1 MTEPPSLAGTPTE
14 ANLRAAFAR
23 EAANHLRLLHFARR
37 ADIEGW
43 SEVAA
48 ALRDLAEGSTGH
60 ALGLLELLEEAGDP
74 VTGEP
79 IGGTDDNLRSAL
91 TSEDYEHAEMYPS
104 AAGAAREEGLH
115 EVAAWFE
122 LLGAAEAGHSRALR
136 ELRRRPAPGRS

>member
-1 MTEPPSLAGTPTE
+1 MPPLAGTRTE

-60 ALGLLELLEEAGDP
+60 ALGLLELLEEVGDP
-74 VTGEP
+74 VSGESM
-79 IGGTDDNLRSAL
+79 GSTDDNLRSAL
-91 TSEDYEHAEMYPS
+91 TTEDYEHLEMYPS
-104 AAGAAREEGLH
+104 AARVARAEGLH

-122 LLGAAEAGHSRALR
+122 LLAAAEAGHGRALR
-136 ELRRRPAPGRS
+136 RVRQTEAADRPS

>member
-1 MTEPPSLAGTPTE
+1 MPSLAGSRTE

-43 SEVAA
+43 SEIAA

-60 ALGLLELLEEAGDP
+60 ALGLVEVLEEVGDP
-74 VTGEP
+74 VSGEP
-79 IGGTDDNLRSAL
+79 IGATDDNLRSAL
-91 TSEDYEHAEMYPS
+91 ATEDYEHAEMYPS
-104 AAGAAREEGLH
+104 AARTALEEGLP

-122 LLGAAEAGHSRALR
+122 LLAAAEAGHSQALR
-136 ELRRRPAPGRS
+136 ELRRREARGRT